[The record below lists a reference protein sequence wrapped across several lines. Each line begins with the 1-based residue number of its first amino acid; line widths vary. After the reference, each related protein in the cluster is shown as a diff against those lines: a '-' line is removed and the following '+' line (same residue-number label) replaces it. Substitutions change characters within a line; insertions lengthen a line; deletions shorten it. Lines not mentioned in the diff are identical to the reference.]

1 MRSLRATA
9 AVLAIVSAMAVAPA
23 AAVYA
28 AAAKNAVVELELMT
42 WPEVKAALA
51 AGKTTA
57 LIYTGGVE
65 QRGPQNAT
73 GGHNLMARN
82 TVRQIAEQLG
92 NAIAMPV
99 LPLSPTGVSADLP
112 GSMNLPAPLL
122 GQILEQMAE
131 DSITNGFKNVI
142 LMGDSGGGQGPDG
155 VYAQVAKK
163 LDDKYRA
170 KGIRVFY
177 ADEVYTKANADNGKL
192 LVSEGYPRGTHGGV
206 SDTSIM
212 MYYDTEN
219 KYVRRELL
227 PTAVGDPVLERGQK
241 RPEGYKPVNNGI
253 SGDARKANVE
263 IGKRAIENK
272 VNVAVKQIQ
281 SFLAAK

>member
-1 MRSLRATA
+1 MRSVWLAAVALTAVAGAALTGVPLYAATA
-9 AVLAIVSAMAVAPA
+9 
-23 AAVYA
+23 
-28 AAAKNAVVELELMT
+28 NTGVVELELMT

-65 QRGPQNAT
+65 QRGPQNAV

-82 TVRQIAEQLG
+82 TVRQIAERLG

-99 LPLSPTGVSADLP
+99 IPLSP
-112 GSMNLPAPLL
+112 
-122 GQILEQMAE
+122 ILEQMAE
-131 DSITNGFKNVI
+131 DSITNGFKNVV
-142 LMGDSGGGQGPDG
+142 LMGDSGGGQGPNG
-155 VYAQVAKK
+155 VYASVAKK
-163 LDDKYRA
+163 LDEKY
-170 KGIRVFY
+170 KGQGIRVVY
-177 ADEVYTKANADNGKL
+177 ADEVYTVANASNGKL
-192 LVSEGYPRGTHGGV
+192 LMSEGYPRGTHGGV

-219 KYVRRELL
+219 KYVRRDLL

-253 SGDARKANVE
+253 SGDARRANVE
-263 IGKRAIENK
+263 IGKRAVENK
-272 VNVAVKQIQ
+272 VNVAVAQIRAL
-281 SFLAAK
+281 LAPAK